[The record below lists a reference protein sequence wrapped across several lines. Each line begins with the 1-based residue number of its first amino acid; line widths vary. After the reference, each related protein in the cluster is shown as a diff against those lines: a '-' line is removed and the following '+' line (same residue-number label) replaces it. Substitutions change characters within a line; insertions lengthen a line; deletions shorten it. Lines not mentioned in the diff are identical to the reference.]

1 MDGCGAGKFGV
12 TMIELL
18 FSSRPRVLLV
28 RYGTEITQKNL
39 QRLDGAL
46 ARFVGRE
53 GPCDTVVDFRSVP
66 NTEFPPWMLAQRRR
80 RRARSRRPGRR
91 RIFVVRSAG
100 FHGVPLLSG
109 GQRDDTEF
117 DPPMLVPTLEDALSN
132 LDADCA
138 AFAPA

>member
-1 MDGCGAGKFGV
+1 
-12 TMIELL
+12 MIELL

-46 ARFVGRE
+46 ARLVGRE
-53 GPCDTVVDFRSVP
+53 GPCATVVDFRSVP
-66 NTEFPPWMLAQRRR
+66 NTEFPAWMLAHRR
-80 RRARSRRPGRR
+80 RRAARRRPGRR
-91 RIFVVRSAG
+91 RIFVVRDAG
-100 FHGVPLLSG
+100 FHGMPLLNGSH
-109 GQRDDTEF
+109 QDDTEF
-117 DPPMLVPTLEDALSN
+117 DPPVLVPTLEDALSN